1 MSGHADGRTYRQPDM
16 TQLTVA
22 LRNYAE
28 APKIVLPAFVLLF
41 EESLV
46 VGK

>member
-1 MSGHADGRTYRQPDM
+1 MA
-16 TQLTVA
+16 A
-22 LRNYAE
+22 FRNYAE
-28 APKIVLPAFVLLF
+28 APKIALPAFNLLF